1 MIVIDALGKPCPIP
15 VIETK
20 KVLIEQPGAAV
31 SVMVDNFAAVENLK
45 KLALGYSRVFS
56 FIERSKEKY
65 EVTIDNAAAAGNT
78 VKTNRKTSSLNH
90 LQHEIAANKPK
101 GGSGGLA
108 VVIGRDTMG
117 AGAEEL
123 GKILIKGFIYSLS
136 ELETPP
142 DYLIFFNSGAYLTSR
157 DANTIDD
164 LKKLEAKGT
173 KIQTC
178 GTCINFYELGEKLAV
193 GEVVNMYDIT
203 LVLTSVSKVVNI

>member
-20 KVLIEQPGAAV
+20 KLLKEHPNTAV
-31 SVMVDNFAAVENLK
+31 TVMVDNFAAVENLK
-45 KLALGYSRVFS
+45 KMALGYGCAFS
-56 FIERSKEKY
+56 HVKHSKEKY
-65 EVTIDNAAAAGNT
+65 EVKIDSSEAGSVLSDASPEAPAIGNQE
-78 VKTNRKTSSLNH
+78 H
-90 LQHEIAANKPK
+90 GGANKPHAY
-101 GGSGGLA
+101 SGETA
-108 VVIGRDTMG
+108 VVIGRNTMG
-117 AGAEEL
+117 AGTEEL

-142 DYLIFFNSGAYLTSR
+142 DHIIFFNSGAFLTSR
-157 DANTIDD
+157 DSNTIDD

-203 LVLTSVSKVVNI
+203 QVLISADKVINI

>member
-20 KVLIEQPGAAV
+20 KVLKENPNITV
-31 SVMVDNFAAVENLK
+31 TVIVDNFAAVENLK
-45 KLALGYSRVFS
+45 KMALGYGCVFS
-56 FIERSKEKY
+56 HAERSKENY
-65 EVTIDNAAAAGNT
+65 EVTIDSSGANSVLAESGSETPSTNHSQH
-78 VKTNRKTSSLNH
+78 VKTNN
-90 LQHEIAANKPK
+90 
-101 GGSGGLA
+101 SGETA
-108 VVIGRDTMG
+108 VVIGRNTMG
-117 AGAEEL
+117 TGTEEL

-142 DYLIFFNSGAYLTSR
+142 NYLIFFNSGAFLTSR
-157 DANTIDD
+157 DSNTIDD

-193 GEVVNMYDIT
+193 GEIVNMYDIT
-203 LVLTSVSKVVNI
+203 GVLVSAGKVINI